1 LINHLWQRLAAGLT
15 LTIELTAAG
24 WTSSETNVPKIAVK
38 SSTTGFFSVRVASAQ
53 CHTALQST
61 LQSLDYFWSFTQ
73 YQHGSAGSK

>member
-53 CHTALQST
+53 CHTAL
-61 LQSLDYFWSFTQ
+61 
-73 YQHGSAGSK
+73 